1 MENTAEAASALA
13 AKTSAVATY
22 GGAGSAIFFGLT
34 ANEFGALAGV
44 VIGVIG
50 LIANIW
56 FKHQHLQ
63 LERQKAGL
71 PADGNQEVG
80 ET

>member
-1 MENTAEAASALA
+1 MEHTAEAASAVA
-13 AKTSAVATY
+13 AKASAVATY

-34 ANEFGALAGV
+34 ANEFGAIAGV

-56 FKHQHLQ
+56 FKHQHLK
-63 LERQKAGL
+63 LERERASQPPEK
-71 PADGNQEVG
+71 
-80 ET
+80 

>member
-1 MENTAEAASALA
+1 MEHTAEAASAVA
-13 AKTSAVATY
+13 AKASAVATY

-44 VIGVIG
+44 AIGVVG

-56 FKHQHLQ
+56 FKHQHLK
-63 LERQKAGL
+63 LARERAAPPPEQ
-71 PADGNQEVG
+71 
-80 ET
+80 

>member
-1 MENTAEAASALA
+1 MEHTAEAASAVA
-13 AKTSAVATY
+13 AKASAVATY

-56 FKHQHLQ
+56 FKHQHLK
-63 LERQKAGL
+63 LERERAARPPEK
-71 PADGNQEVG
+71 
-80 ET
+80 

>member
-1 MENTAEAASALA
+1 MEHTAEAASAVA
-13 AKTSAVATY
+13 AKASAVATY

-56 FKHQHLQ
+56 FKHQHLK
-63 LERQKAGL
+63 LERERSSRPPEK
-71 PADGNQEVG
+71 
-80 ET
+80 